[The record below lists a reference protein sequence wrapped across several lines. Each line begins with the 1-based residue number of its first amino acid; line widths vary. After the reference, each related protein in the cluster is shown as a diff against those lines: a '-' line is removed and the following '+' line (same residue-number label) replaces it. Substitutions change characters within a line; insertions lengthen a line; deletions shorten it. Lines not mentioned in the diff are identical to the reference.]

1 MHRLPP
7 GGVVV
12 FDAVGT
18 LLRPEPSVAE
28 SYAAAGRR
36 FGSKLT
42 RNEID
47 TAFRSVFAAEKESD
61 LRAHDG
67 RTNEP
72 RERDRWRMIVAGVF
86 RDVPSTKHDALFDE
100 LWNHFAAP
108 SSWRTFDDTQPTLA
122 RLAAA
127 GQSIA
132 IASNFDSR
140 LLTIAAELVPEIPSA
155 RVFVSSLVGR
165 RKPSAGFFRACE
177 TKLREL
183 GLDANSPTL
192 IGDDL
197 HEDYYGARDAG
208 WNAVLL
214 DRDDRH
220 LEVTPRIRSLNDLA

>member
-1 MHRLPP
+1 MYRLPP

-18 LLRPEPSVAE
+18 LLRPEPAVADA
-28 SYAAAGRR
+28 YAASGRR
-36 FGSKLT
+36 FGSQLT
-42 RNEID
+42 RIEID
-47 TAFRSVFAAEKESD
+47 AAFRSVFAAEKESD

-67 RTNEP
+67 RTDEP
-72 RERDRWRMIVAGVF
+72 RERDRWRMVVAGVF
-86 RDVPSTKHDALFDE
+86 TDVPPTKHDALFDD
-100 LWNHFAAP
+100 LWHHFAAP
-108 SSWRTFDDTQPTLA
+108 SSWRTFDDTRPTLA
-122 RLAAA
+122 RLVAA
-127 GQSIA
+127 GHSIA

-140 LLTIAAELVPEIPSA
+140 LLTIAAQLLPEVPPA

-183 GLDANSPTL
+183 GLDATSPTL

-197 HEDYYGARDAG
+197 NEDYCGARDAG

-220 LEVTPRIRSLNDLA
+220 PEIASRIRSLNELA